1 MKKHILA
8 IIMTLLCLTMML
20 ALVACGDETNGTE
33 ECAEHTFGEW
43 KIIKP
48 TNCIMDGKR
57 SRECTVCHFE
67 ETEDVPASGHQYGEW
82 EVVVVGTC
90 MRDGESERVCSV
102 CDHTDKAES
111 KANGHDWNDYVTVDS
126 TCTEEGSKSRSCKN
140 CSETESETL
149 EPKGH
154 DWNDEVTVDSTCA
167 KEGSISRSC
176 KNCSEV
182 ESETIEKKPHNW
194 TNDGVGWDD
203 EPFYEAPTCTT
214 EGFSGRVCLECGE
227 EDVTELSVI
236 PHEMG
241 AWVVPEGVTC
251 ETGGTI
257 TRTCKMCGKETEEQD
272 VEPGEHVNVV
282 VKDAIAPTF
291 EADGTTGTTVCEA
304 CGTTLKQSF
313 KLPKL
318 SNLANKDNLS
328 VPQGEVWGSFEKKVE
343 YLFDGN
349 KETCPKSPKG
359 LYYTLSFELDKNA
372 YVSSIMVACNGK
384 GTSYDQWSSSNIEDV
399 LYGIV
404 KINIICY
411 NGDEVV
417 KMQEF
422 DTTNL
427 TEVNMQVNAN
437 VNRVDIQAT
446 ATNDTRYG
454 GAYIWEIG
462 VYGTVRVTP
471 CDESGE
477 HKWSDWETVRNAACS
492 QEGLVDGLETRT
504 CSACYDTEE
513 KVLPASHSWGD
524 WDIEGLTC
532 TTGGTKTKT
541 CASCGLVESETV
553 EAGGHLNVVI
563 EGAKDPTFEADG
575 STGTEKCLA
584 CGEVINE
591 AKVITKYENIASSAT
606 VTTNSVCWVVKD
618 NLAALT
624 DGNKEYGTGGSHNEG
639 NYNIVFAFDGNKGIK
654 KLVITVNGKG
664 STAAGKFDTV
674 TNNNYKVEVNMTSA
688 DGTVVH
694 SQAYQSGDVTEIVI
708 EPTADVSTITL
719 TVHSGW
725 DNQIAVWEVEAIT
738 GGDIVE

>member
-8 IIMTLLCLTMML
+8 IIMTILCLSLML
-20 ALVACGDETNGTE
+20 TLVACGGDNNTDDTNTNDTGDVPEDCT
-33 ECAEHTFGEW
+33 EHTWGDWTTTTYATCEL
-43 KIIKP
+43 
-48 TNCIMDGKR
+48 DGIQKR
-57 SRECTVCHFE
+57 VCTVCEEE
-67 ETEDVPASGHQYGEW
+67 ETERIPAGHKWSEW
-82 EVVVVGTC
+82 EVTKEVDCLNDGIEARKCSQCDKEETKTIESVGEHTWGEPVIEEATC
-90 MRDGESERVCSV
+90 GEDGSEYKKCTECGKEETNVLP
-102 CDHTDKAES
+102 KAE
-111 KANGHDWNDYVTVDS
+111 HQW
-126 TCTEEGSKSRSCKN
+126 TEWG
-140 CSETESETL
+140 
-149 EPKGH
+149 
-154 DWNDEVTVDSTCA
+154 
-167 KEGSISRSC
+167 I
-176 KNCSEV
+176 
-182 ESETIEKKPHNW
+182 
-194 TNDGVGWDD
+194 GWDD
-203 EPFYEAPTCTT
+203 EPFIIKAATCTE
-214 EGFSGRVCLECGE
+214 EGIEGRVCNGPCGAE
-227 EDVTELSVI
+227 ETRPI
-236 PHEMG
+236 PKKAHALGE
-241 AWVVPEGVTC
+241 WQVPEGVTC
-251 ETGGTI
+251 TTGGTI
-257 TRTCKMCGKETEEQD
+257 TRACTTCDTYTEEKTVAAGQ
-272 VEPGEHVNVV
+272 HVNIVTV
-282 VKDAIAPTF
+282 GAVTPTLEQEGQTGIVKCDACKTEIRP
-291 EADGTTGTTVCEA
+291 
-304 CGTTLKQSF
+304 SF

-359 LYYTLSFELDKNA
+359 LVYTLSFALDKNA
-372 YVSSIMVACNGK
+372 YVDNVSVVCNGK
-384 GTSYDQWSSSNIEDV
+384 GISYDQWSSSTLENV

-404 KINIICY
+404 KIKIICY
-411 NGDEVV
+411 NGEEVV

-427 TEVNMQVNAN
+427 TEVSMEVNAN

-446 ATNDTRYG
+446 GTNDTRYG
-454 GAYIWEIG
+454 GAYIWEISVLG
-462 VYGTVRVTP
+462 SVRVTP

-477 HKWSDWETVRNAACS
+477 HEWSVWETVREPACS
-492 QEGLVDGLETRT
+492 QEGLIDGLETRT
-504 CSACYDTEE
+504 CAVCFDTEE
-513 KVLPASHSWGD
+513 NVLPASHSWSD

-541 CASCGLVESETV
+541 CSSCGLVESETV
-553 EAGGHLNVVI
+553 EAGGHLDVVI

-584 CGEVINE
+584 CGEVINA

-606 VTTNSVCWVVKD
+606 VTTNSGCWVVKD

-624 DGNKEYGTGGSHNEG
+624 DGNKEIGTGGSHNEG
-639 NYNIVFAFDGNKGIK
+639 SYNIVFAFDGNKGIK

-664 STAAGKFDTV
+664 STAAGSFEAV
-674 TNNNYKVEVNMTSA
+674 TNNNYKIEVNMTSA

>member
-8 IIMTLLCLTMML
+8 IIMTILCLSLML
-20 ALVACGDETNGTE
+20 TLVACGGDNNTDDTNTNDTGDVPEDCT
-33 ECAEHTFGEW
+33 EHTWGDWTTTTYATCEL
-43 KIIKP
+43 
-48 TNCIMDGKR
+48 DGIQKR
-57 SRECTVCHFE
+57 VCTVCEEE
-67 ETEDVPASGHQYGEW
+67 ETERIPAGHKWSEW
-82 EVVVVGTC
+82 EVTKEVDCLNDGIEARKCSQCDKEETKTIESVGEHTWGEPVIEEATC
-90 MRDGESERVCSV
+90 GEDGSEYKKCTECGKEETNVLP
-102 CDHTDKAES
+102 KAE
-111 KANGHDWNDYVTVDS
+111 HQW
-126 TCTEEGSKSRSCKN
+126 TEWG
-140 CSETESETL
+140 
-149 EPKGH
+149 
-154 DWNDEVTVDSTCA
+154 
-167 KEGSISRSC
+167 I
-176 KNCSEV
+176 
-182 ESETIEKKPHNW
+182 
-194 TNDGVGWDD
+194 GWDD
-203 EPFYEAPTCTT
+203 EPFIIKAATCTE
-214 EGFSGRVCLECGE
+214 EGIEGRVCNGPCGAE
-227 EDVTELSVI
+227 ETRPI
-236 PHEMG
+236 PKKAHALGE
-241 AWVVPEGVTC
+241 WQVPEGVTC
-251 ETGGTI
+251 TTGGTI
-257 TRTCKMCGKETEEQD
+257 TRACTTCDTYTEEKTVAAGQ
-272 VEPGEHVNVV
+272 HVNIVTV
-282 VKDAIAPTF
+282 GAVTPTLEQEGQTGIVKCDACKTEIRP
-291 EADGTTGTTVCEA
+291 
-304 CGTTLKQSF
+304 SF

-359 LYYTLSFELDKNA
+359 LVYTLSFALDKNA
-372 YVSSIMVACNGK
+372 YVDNVSVVCNGK
-384 GTSYDQWSSSNIEDV
+384 GINYDQWSSSTLENV

-404 KINIICY
+404 KIKIICY
-411 NGDEVV
+411 NGEEVV

-427 TEVNMQVNAN
+427 TEVSMEVNAN

-446 ATNDTRYG
+446 GTNDTRYG
-454 GAYIWEIG
+454 GAYIWEISVLG
-462 VYGTVRVTP
+462 SVRVTP

-477 HKWSDWETVRNAACS
+477 HEWSVWETVREPACS
-492 QEGLVDGLETRT
+492 QEGLIDGLETRT
-504 CSACYDTEE
+504 CAVCFDTEE
-513 KVLPASHSWGD
+513 NVLPASHSWSD

-541 CASCGLVESETV
+541 CSSCGLVESETV
-553 EAGGHLNVVI
+553 EAGGHLDVVI

-584 CGEVINE
+584 CGEVINA

-606 VTTNSVCWVVKD
+606 VTTNSGCWVVKD

-624 DGNKEYGTGGSHNEG
+624 DGNKEIGTGGSHNEG
-639 NYNIVFAFDGNKGIK
+639 SYNIVFAFDGNKGIK

-664 STAAGKFDTV
+664 STAAGSFEAV
-674 TNNNYKVEVNMTSA
+674 TNNNYKIEVNMTSA